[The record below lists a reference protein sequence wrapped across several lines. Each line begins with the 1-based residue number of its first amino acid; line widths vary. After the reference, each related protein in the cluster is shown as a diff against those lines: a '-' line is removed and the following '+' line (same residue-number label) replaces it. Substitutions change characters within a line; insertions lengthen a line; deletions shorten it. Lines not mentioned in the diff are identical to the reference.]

1 MVSAKCSDPL
11 VLAFVVSN
19 TTSNNQGKN
28 CISLDFKFRGL
39 SEPGNPQK
47 LEPHN

>member
-28 CISLDFKFRGL
+28 CISLDFNFRGYIIPVNQ
-39 SEPGNPQK
+39 EIHKN
-47 LEPHN
+47 